1 MRVGGHARV
10 RASFVKPGERRAVAA
25 VKAQWIGKVGV
36 VERIDRSAGEAIIL
50 LRFDPPVPITA
61 YDGRV
66 QPRATAAFLE
76 SDLEPAAPPPS
87 AGQPG

>member
-1 MRVGGHARV
+1 MRVGDRARV
-10 RASFVKPGERRAVAA
+10 RTSFLKPGERRAVAA

-61 YDGRV
+61 YDGLV

-76 SDLEPAAPPPS
+76 SDLDPADPPP
-87 AGQPG
+87 AGGPG